1 MRPIPSNRLSR
12 PRVGLHSVQRIDH
25 LPVAVEQSALGVA
38 PDPQCGAAGSEDCA
52 EDALPPPTPRQTT
65 LGLPVEWVGQGPQ
78 GGWTIGDVCVCG
90 GGELRGTSKTT
101 DITQQTPKETG
112 KTKDEAHC
120 AKITKSQERALMALQ
135 EKRAGTNTAQARP
148 AR

>member
-90 GGELRGTSKTT
+90 GGRAAASRRR
-101 DITQQTPKETG
+101 DCHSVATPLPSVGVSIGMKMG
-112 KTKDEAHC
+112 C
-120 AKITKSQERALMALQ
+120 Q
-135 EKRAGTNTAQARP
+135 
-148 AR
+148 